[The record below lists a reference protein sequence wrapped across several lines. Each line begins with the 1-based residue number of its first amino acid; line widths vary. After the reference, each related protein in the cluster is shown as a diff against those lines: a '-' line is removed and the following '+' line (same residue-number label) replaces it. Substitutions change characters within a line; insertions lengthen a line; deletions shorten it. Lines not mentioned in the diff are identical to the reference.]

1 VALAGKSGKG
11 KSTLINTI
19 RGLKPNDPNAAK
31 VGAVETTTDPAPYSF
46 PGSEEILLW
55 DLPGSETPNYPLD
68 TYVSRLGLRY
78 FDAVIIVSAG
88 PLHEGDLRLMNEV
101 KKHGV
106 PFYFVRNQV
115 NLDVRYQEEDYDI
128 PAEETLQKIASG
140 MKKNGVMAPYL
151 VNAKNLKQFDGP
163 KLVRDIGNTIA
174 KDRTTDTSA
183 EGQLSN
189 KPRKLDAYPKP
200 SFLKEKGD
208 GKINVALAGKSG
220 KGKSTLINTIRG
232 LKPNDPNAAKVGA
245 VETTTD
251 PAPYSFPGSE
261 EILLWDLPGSETPNY
276 PLDTY
281 VSRLGLRY
289 FDAVIIV
296 SAGPLHEGDLRLMN
310 EVKKHGV
317 PFYFVRNQVNL
328 DVRYQEE
335 DYDIPAEETL
345 QKIAS
350 GMKKNGVMAPYLV
363 NAKNLK
369 QFDGPKLVR
378 DIGNTIAK
386 DRATKN

>member
-1 VALAGKSGKG
+1 MNFLAAFFLVLNKFFYNKV
-11 KSTLINTI
+11 
-19 RGLKPNDPNAAK
+19 PNHSPD
-31 VGAVETTTDPAPYSF
+31 V
-46 PGSEEILLW
+46 
-55 DLPGSETPNYPLD
+55 
-68 TYVSRLGLRY
+68 
-78 FDAVIIVSAG
+78 
-88 PLHEGDLRLMNEV
+88 
-101 KKHGV
+101 
-106 PFYFVRNQV
+106 QV
-115 NLDVRYQEEDYDI
+115 QNNLDELPSKVFDVEKREREREE
-128 PAEETLQKIASG
+128 ASLTLG
-140 MKKNGVMAPYL
+140 
-151 VNAKNLKQFDGP
+151 
-163 KLVRDIGNTIA
+163 
-174 KDRTTDTSA
+174 
-183 EGQLSN
+183 E
-189 KPRKLDAYPKP
+189 YPKP
-200 SFLKEKGD
+200 SFLNDKGD

>member
-1 VALAGKSGKG
+1 MFGLLAPFAFILLKELLHKKAPNHAPKMQVQKKLDDLALRVMNVEERKREEVRIKRELEDYPEPSFLKEKGDGKINVALAGKSGKG

-46 PGSEEILLW
+46 PGSEDILLW

-189 KPRKLDAYPKP
+189 KPV
-200 SFLKEKGD
+200 SSEK
-208 GKINVALAGKSG
+208 KTFWI
-220 KGKSTLINTIRG
+220 
-232 LKPNDPNAAKVGA
+232 
-245 VETTTD
+245 
-251 PAPYSFPGSE
+251 F
-261 EILLWDLPGSETPNY
+261 
-276 PLDTY
+276 
-281 VSRLGLRY
+281 
-289 FDAVIIV
+289 
-296 SAGPLHEGDLRLMN
+296 
-310 EVKKHGV
+310 
-317 PFYFVRNQVNL
+317 
-328 DVRYQEE
+328 
-335 DYDIPAEETL
+335 
-345 QKIAS
+345 
-350 GMKKNGVMAPYLV
+350 
-363 NAKNLK
+363 
-369 QFDGPKLVR
+369 
-378 DIGNTIAK
+378 
-386 DRATKN
+386 